1 MPIFTPTQISL
12 LEDIARSRAEQLE
25 MEALQPYADYLYDII
40 AEDIHRNA
48 SSIFSDLL
56 RAVRDTRT
64 PDSVPIPIWHFV
76 SCYPP
81 LPQGTVDRDDSY
93 IGVFDPTQVECDTP
107 TWPLPPVSYDTLFRK
122 TDLCVRLTALFT
134 GSIGGPGFWIHPHYN
149 TKTRTDEEDHYRDWW
164 RNDLILTFYPQ
175 GLDPSRLAQ
184 IRDVNAK
191 YDVDYTP
198 RPIGEHEIITTWRG
212 AQADPPKT
220 PPLAPANA
228 TTVPPLLPIKRA
240 YTLIAGSEDED
251 EGKGDDGAES
261 PISHPCF
268 CDSCVKHR
276 FQDSETPDE

>member
-1 MPIFTPTQISL
+1 
-12 LEDIARSRAEQLE
+12 

-40 AEDIHRNA
+40 AEDINRNA

-107 TWPLPPVSYDTLFRK
+107 TWPLPTVTYDTLFRK

-149 TKTRTDEEDHYRDWW
+149 TKTRTDEEDRDWW

-184 IRDVNAK
+184 IRQVNAK
-191 YDVDYTP
+191 YDLYYTP
-198 RPIGEHEIITTWRG
+198 RPLGEHESVMTWRG
-212 AQADPPKT
+212 AQGKPPVAAVPEPKT
-220 PPLAPANA
+220 PPFAPASA
-228 TTVPPLLPIKRA
+228 TTSPPQLPLKRA
-240 YTLIAGSEDED
+240 YTLIAESEDDGSESPPVSVPCYCVSCLGDRIEPTS
-251 EGKGDDGAES
+251 EGE
-261 PISHPCF
+261 
-268 CDSCVKHR
+268 
-276 FQDSETPDE
+276 